1 MRDWLMKYSI
11 RRQLAVVF
19 SLLMMGTILLCW
31 FINNTFLEK
40 YYLKDK
46 QKALMRAYQVMNSAS
61 NEDRIGSDEFD
72 IEFQKIC
79 GRYNIDFVLL
89 DAKTRTLKTST
100 YDYEYLGRLLLDNL
114 FGQKNSP
121 DVSLLVEEK
130 SYELRIAVE
139 EKMKTEYME
148 MWGVLDNGN
157 LFLFR
162 IPLESIQESVT
173 LANRFLAYVGIGS
186 AIFSALVIL
195 WVSRKITDPVLELAQ
210 ISQRMIQLD
219 FDAKYTGKSGRE
231 LTMLGQNINELSCTL
246 EKTISE
252 LKSANNELQRDI
264 EKKNKI
270 DEMRREFLSNVS
282 HELKTPIALIQ
293 GYAEGLKEGITQD
306 EESRDFYCEV
316 IMDEASKMN
325 NIVRKLLTLNQLEFG
340 NDTITMERFDI
351 SALIVNYLQSADI
364 LCRQKQIRVIYS
376 GYPPVYVWADEFM
389 VEEVFGNY
397 FSNAMNHVADE
408 QVIDVKLSVGE
419 KTVRISVFN
428 TGRPIPQECIDHIWE
443 KFFKVDKART
453 RQYGG
458 SGVGLSIVKAIME
471 SLNQEYGV
479 INYDNGVEFWFELEM
494 AGEHN
499 E

>member
-252 LKSANNELQRDI
+252 LKSANNELQRDM
-264 EKKNKI
+264 KC
-270 DEMRREFLSNVS
+270 
-282 HELKTPIALIQ
+282 A
-293 GYAEGLKEGITQD
+293 
-306 EESRDFYCEV
+306 
-316 IMDEASKMN
+316 
-325 NIVRKLLTLNQLEFG
+325 G
-340 NDTITMERFDI
+340 NFSPM
-351 SALIVNYLQSADI
+351 
-364 LCRQKQIRVIYS
+364 
-376 GYPPVYVWADEFM
+376 YPM
-389 VEEVFGNY
+389 
-397 FSNAMNHVADE
+397 S
-408 QVIDVKLSVGE
+408 
-419 KTVRISVFN
+419 
-428 TGRPIPQECIDHIWE
+428 
-443 KFFKVDKART
+443 
-453 RQYGG
+453 
-458 SGVGLSIVKAIME
+458 
-471 SLNQEYGV
+471 
-479 INYDNGVEFWFELEM
+479 
-494 AGEHN
+494 
-499 E
+499 

>member
-61 NEDRIGSDEFD
+61 NEDMIGSDEFD

-162 IPLESIQESVT
+162 
-173 LANRFLAYVGIGS
+173 
-186 AIFSALVIL
+186 
-195 WVSRKITDPVLELAQ
+195 
-210 ISQRMIQLD
+210 
-219 FDAKYTGKSGRE
+219 
-231 LTMLGQNINELSCTL
+231 
-246 EKTISE
+246 
-252 LKSANNELQRDI
+252 
-264 EKKNKI
+264 
-270 DEMRREFLSNVS
+270 
-282 HELKTPIALIQ
+282 
-293 GYAEGLKEGITQD
+293 
-306 EESRDFYCEV
+306 
-316 IMDEASKMN
+316 
-325 NIVRKLLTLNQLEFG
+325 
-340 NDTITMERFDI
+340 
-351 SALIVNYLQSADI
+351 
-364 LCRQKQIRVIYS
+364 KQ
-376 GYPPVYVWADEFM
+376 
-389 VEEVFGNY
+389 
-397 FSNAMNHVADE
+397 
-408 QVIDVKLSVGE
+408 
-419 KTVRISVFN
+419 
-428 TGRPIPQECIDHIWE
+428 
-443 KFFKVDKART
+443 
-453 RQYGG
+453 
-458 SGVGLSIVKAIME
+458 
-471 SLNQEYGV
+471 
-479 INYDNGVEFWFELEM
+479 
-494 AGEHN
+494 
-499 E
+499 